1 MKCNIFPAASIR
13 QGVGNWPR
21 YVTFEEDCKLHKP
34 KWNAKYGGLNSKDPV
49 RVVMWDMTNI
59 PVYAFS
65 DADLNRFTYSVY
77 YAMNCFKGGIFIQL
91 CGWMGTAHL
100 WVGAVSDTDYNK
112 RAGYMEEQEQFAEED
127 LVLINGVL
135 MLLAFMNIYGK
146 GYRAKAV
153 AHRAGKQLVL
163 QPDFV
168 SPRAISISTAI
179 KHCIQRL
186 WLQIEVVMSVQ

>member
-1 MKCNIFPAASIR
+1 
-13 QGVGNWPR
+13 
-21 YVTFEEDCKLHKP
+21 
-34 KWNAKYGGLNSKDPV
+34 
-49 RVVMWDMTNI
+49 MWDMTSI
-59 PVYAFS
+59 PAFAFS

-163 QPDFV
+163 QPAFAESDKHFNRNQTLLSASVATDRGGNERAVNV
-168 SPRAISISTAI
+168 SKRSWYVKRGFQPNSDPKQMNNA
-179 KHCIQRL
+179 
-186 WLQIEVVMSVQ
+186 WLTWSFQSNFMYAPIL